1 MSRYDTNERGTSPA
15 LSQIMNEFAKMPRDA
30 FDETRTKDLDAP
42 MFGIIPVECFQ
53 MFPNSEGYLRYDVQ
67 AILKNPTI
75 SRMFSN
81 CKIELRTY
89 KCKNSDLWEGWN
101 NFVTR
106 GRSGK
111 VTKQIPYLRFQARNA
126 SDEKYYMTQLPYN
139 PMHYL
144 NVAPAMYFNND
155 LSFDGNTGI
164 REYTTL
170 QATDL
175 LKSSNIG
182 VKNFTSYFNGIS
194 ALPFVMYTKI
204 AKEFQNPNLLQ
215 DNPNWYPENEN
226 HDTILSYEC
235 SYASNACYGKETVF
249 FKDTVDEI
257 TYDEEQ
263 PTNDEK
269 SMPWLNVL
277 YYKQRRGDYFNTAS
291 PFPDLLRGDVPTL
304 DLLNA
309 SVDASAAIASPVQ
322 HFISMLG
329 ITADGKLG
337 VPDFKFV
344 SGDNDES
351 KPLFK
356 PDGDWWTLFA
366 RSADDMQTAQLITTT
381 ELQNLLKETFKKFG
395 VANIKFS
402 MNEWRRLATMT
413 VFRERMA
420 RSDGSYNQMIM
431 AQFRHNPN
439 WHEHGVVYCGGS
451 TQPVVFSEVVQQ
463 SESAT
468 TPLGTTA
475 GRAFSN
481 STSRE
486 IYVKSDDYSIVMT
499 VLCITPN
506 TVYSQGVD
514 RMWSE
519 LNQAEQYFP
528 ILNNLEPQA
537 IKNKE
542 LFISGDVDIDEDVF
556 AYQERFAHFKSRQDQ
571 VSGLMALPVS
581 KVGKI
586 GTYLFN
592 RLFDDTP
599 NFNWDF
605 VEGQFTDNE
614 DRVFSSLNQ
623 APFILH
629 ISSNFKYIAPMPAVS
644 QASDMGLSY

>member
-1 MSRYDTNERGTSPA
+1 MSRYDTNERGTSPV

-30 FDETRTKDLDAP
+30 FDESRTKDLDVP

-111 VTKQIPYLRFQARNA
+111 VTKSIPYLIPQKDVNNRTITSNF
-126 SDEKYYMTQLPYN
+126 PYN
-139 PMHYL
+139 PLHYL
-144 NVAPAMYFNND
+144 NICPADFYCND
-155 LSFDGNTGI
+155 LSFDNNHGFHNLSEVGI
-164 REYTTL
+164 
-170 QATDL
+170 QPTDL
-175 LKSSNIG
+175 LKTANYGIKPFS
-182 VKNFTSYFNGIS
+182 VFHKGIS
-194 ALPFVMYTKI
+194 ALPLVMYAKV

-226 HDTILSYEC
+226 HDLILSYEC
-235 SYASNACYGKETVF
+235 TKASNATYGKEEYF
-249 FKDTVDEI
+249 FSETHEDI

-263 PTNDEK
+263 PTNDSK

-277 YYKQRRGDYFNTAS
+277 YFKQRRGDYFNTAS

-309 SVDASAAIASPVQ
+309 SVDASAALASPVQ

-337 VPDFKFV
+337 IPDFKFV

-356 PDGDWWTLFA
+356 PDGDLWTLFA
-366 RSADDMQTAQLITTT
+366 RSADDMQTAQLITTN

-463 SESAT
+463 SESGT

-486 IYVKSDDYSIVMT
+486 IYVKSDDYSIFMT

-506 TVYSQGVD
+506 TVYSQGID

-537 IKNKE
+537 ILNKE
-542 LFISGDVDIDEDVF
+542 LFISGDNDIDNDVF

-571 VSGLMALPVS
+571 VSGLMALPIS

-614 DRVFSSLNQ
+614 DRAFSSLNQ

-629 ISSNFKYIAPMPAVS
+629 ISSNFKYIAPMPAIS